1 MHVEQKNEG
10 ATPFQEKCNT
20 EQFFVGGGRGAI
32 LSDIKAALQGKVDL
46 VTVIGEEGSGK
57 TMLCKMLQEQWD
69 THHKILFLPKIV
81 ESFEDVVRVAAQ
93 ECNLQYPADTNRAD
107 AKKIFLNLIITLRAR
122 GESLLLVCD
131 EAEKM
136 YLATLE
142 RIRKILDDVNA
153 QGGGLQLLLAGRKSL
168 GGNLEQLALCD
179 FERIS
184 EKQFFL
190 SALDDNE
197 TWSYLNFCVQGIRG
211 NDQKEV
217 FTREA
222 AAKIASLGRGNLR
235 LINVYA
241 DESLQSSNAETSFLV
256 LLDHVKDDGSDADL
270 LLSTPGFLSQLPCP
284 PRYLLGGCAV
294 FSVLLLLLMMFVF
307 RGDDEKK
314 SLELS
319 VEQESSPLFATSVM
333 EARAPVQEVKEETV
347 LEFSPDVVEEVAE
360 PKRVQAEPE
369 ENVVESVD
377 TEEIIGAVAVEI
389 PGSESEIVHLQEME
403 LVETVAPVFDEPQIP
418 VQHTP
423 VEISPVEIVERI
435 ETDAEVPELVTQS
448 KISADKNKRL
458 VSTRIASSQTKKVS
472 GKPALSSKTTAVT
485 PETPKDPVLGRF
497 FTAGEK
503 WQAGEMDSSFSIQL
517 MALKS
522 DQAEEN
528 LKRIVSQPDYQA
540 VADKLVMLKRPS
552 DPPVVLVFYGV
563 YPTMPAARN
572 ARNNMPIFLRDRHP
586 YPVSVRGA
594 VEKARVE

>member
-10 ATPFQEKCNT
+10 TAPFQEKCNT

-32 LSDIKAALQGKVDL
+32 LSDIKTALQDKVDL
-46 VTVIGEEGSGK
+46 VVLIGEEGSGK

-69 THHKILFLPKIV
+69 TRHRILFLPQIV

-107 AKKIFLNLIITLRAR
+107 AKKVFLNLVATLRAR
-122 GESLLLVCD
+122 GESFLLICD

-153 QGGGLQLLLAGRKSL
+153 EGGGLQLLLAGRKGL
-168 GGNLEQLALCD
+168 GRNLEQLALCD

-190 SALDDNE
+190 SALDDHE
-197 TWSYLNFCVQGIRG
+197 TWSYLNFCVQGVRG
-211 NDQKEV
+211 NDQQEV
-217 FTREA
+217 FTKEA
-222 AAKIASLGRGNLR
+222 AAKIASMGRGNLR

-241 DESLQSSNAETSFLV
+241 EESLQSSNADTSFLV
-256 LLDHVKDDGSDADL
+256 LLDHVKDDGSGGDL
-270 LLSTPGFLSQLPCP
+270 LSSPPGFLSQLPRSA
-284 PRYLLGGCAV
+284 RYFIGGFAV
-294 FSVLLLLLMMFVF
+294 FCVLLLFFVF
-307 RGDDEKK
+307 SGDDEKK
-314 SLELS
+314 LVELS
-319 VEQESSPLFATSVM
+319 VEQEGSPVFTTSVV
-333 EARAPVQEVKEETV
+333 EVRAPVQEVKEVTV
-347 LEFSPDVVEEVAE
+347 LECFPNVVKEA
-360 PKRVQAEPE
+360 AEPE
-369 ENVVESVD
+369 LVQGEL
-377 TEEIIGAVAVEI
+377 EEIVLEPLGAEEVVEI
-389 PGSESEIVHLQEME
+389 PEPESEIVRLQEME
-403 LVETVAPVFDEPQIP
+403 LVENATPVSGEPQSP
-418 VQHTP
+418 VQYTP
-423 VEISPVEIVERI
+423 VEISPVEIVERTVA
-435 ETDAEVPELVTQS
+435 EPEVPELATQS
-448 KISADKNKRL
+448 KISADKTKRL
-458 VSTRIASSQTKKVS
+458 VSTRIVSSQRKIVSGEPVLSSQTTV
-472 GKPALSSKTTAVT
+472 VT

-563 YPTMPAARN
+563 YPTMSAARN